1 MPWTPR
7 QKRYL
12 LSSSSPLSN
21 SQQEKMLSELHAN
34 PSLGHKKKGSEAMKK
49 PAGHLREMRIEIHRG
64 PSPKREVTGYT
75 VHHHMAPTA
84 TSKSQAFMEHETHTQ
99 PFSADEHAKILDH
112 VPHHLPGFQPAAGKE
127 SPPPP
132 STKP

>member
-1 MPWTPR
+1 
-7 QKRYL
+7 
-12 LSSSSPLSN
+12 
-21 SQQEKMLSELHAN
+21 MLSELHAN

-99 PFSADEHAKILDH
+99 PFSADEHEKMLDH
-112 VPHHLPGFQPAAGKE
+112 VQEHLDGVQGGGGKE
-127 SPPPP
+127 SAAAAATEA
-132 STKP
+132 SEEVDS